1 MQNMF
6 RNNLINLIIVSE
18 GSDEADKWIF
28 ENIKTEDIVVTSDIP
43 LASKCID
50 KGASV
55 LKHDG
60 FILNVMNI
68 GNVLATRV
76 LMSDLRSSDPFM
88 QGKSKNFT
96 KADKGKF
103 LNSLEIKIT
112 KAKFLAH
119 VNKNGKNYLLGSNG
133 KLIKTNNEINSI
145 PFIYG
150 DFKNKDFFELKEIID
165 RSKLNYKN
173 IKNLYYFPSGRWDIE
188 FYSDILIKLPKN
200 KLKDS
205 INLSVNILSN
215 KNFEKIKILDL
226 RQENRV
232 ITNG

>member
-1 MQNMF
+1 MKKIYVDADACPVKEEIIKVATRHKIEVFMVCNGGIRPF

-28 ENIKTEDIVVTSDIP
+28 KNIKTEDIVVTSDIP

-68 GNVLATRV
+68 GNVLATRD

-88 QGKSKNFT
+88 QGKSKNFK

-103 LNSLEIKIT
+103 LNSLEI
-112 KAKFLAH
+112 
-119 VNKNGKNYLLGSNG
+119 
-133 KLIKTNNEINSI
+133 LIIN
-145 PFIYG
+145 
-150 DFKNKDFFELKEIID
+150 
-165 RSKLNYKN
+165 
-173 IKNLYYFPSGRWDIE
+173 
-188 FYSDILIKLPKN
+188 
-200 KLKDS
+200 
-205 INLSVNILSN
+205 
-215 KNFEKIKILDL
+215 
-226 RQENRV
+226 
-232 ITNG
+232 